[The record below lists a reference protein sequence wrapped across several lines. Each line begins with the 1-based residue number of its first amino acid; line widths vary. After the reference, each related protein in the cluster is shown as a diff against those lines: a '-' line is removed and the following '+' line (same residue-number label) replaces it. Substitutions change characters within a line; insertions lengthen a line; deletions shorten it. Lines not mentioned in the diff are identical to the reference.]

1 MTALDTPRRRT
12 RGTTRW
18 VAVLPAAASTLLGW
32 ALARAAGVDLAVRS
46 GGGTRTVGWPS
57 VLVASTLATVAG
69 LALLAYLEARRDR
82 GRQLWTGVA
91 TGVFLASLVAGPA
104 SATTVTA
111 GLVLAAM
118 HAAVFLVLLAAA
130 WRRPETTLRA
140 GGEVR

>member
-1 MTALDTPRRRT
+1 MTALEAPRPRT
-12 RGTTRW
+12 RHGTARW
-18 VAVLPAAASTLLGW
+18 VAVLPAAASTLLVW
-32 ALARAAGVDLAVRS
+32 ALARAAGVDLVVRS
-46 GGGTRTVGWPS
+46 GGDTRTVGWPS

-104 SATTVTA
+104 SASTVAA

-118 HAAVFLVLLAAA
+118 HAAVLAVLLGSAW
-130 WRRPETTLRA
+130 WRR
-140 GGEVR
+140 